1 MNKEFLTKTFS
12 IVLVLSLLLSNGLM
26 LGIGK
31 VQAVEQEGNEIPEQP
46 KCEEGE
52 EWVGEYIPGT
62 SEEVPGHWTCPD
74 GWTFF

>member
-31 VQAVEQEGNEIPEQP
+31 VQAVEP
-46 KCEEGE
+46 
-52 EWVGEYIPGT
+52 VSYT
-62 SEEVPGHWTCPD
+62 HL
-74 GWTFF
+74 